1 MKKIAAAVGLTY
13 IALLVAALCLI
24 ASTSTVTKSAKP
36 APPPQAGAEIVYVSN
51 YAQQFI
57 SDTTIR
63 NDIPAWEYAINHDFA
78 RYWHTAHYKI
88 VFLGAKPA
96 PSGAI
101 SAVFQTKGPIKGA
114 LAYHWTERGNSP
126 SITVY
131 AGTDDYYGFDN
142 SVSFTHE
149 LEELAADPVTSF
161 VNQGYPSSFYWLEK
175 KNLSIQVGVQFGVI
189 GWFNEV
195 SDPVE
200 ADSYTLPG
208 ANGKAVK
215 ISDFVTPAWFNDGV
229 GGRYDFLGLCQQ
241 PFWIRPG
248 GYAQYLDGSGWN
260 LVENFRTNHPS
271 DRGFVK
277 SDPKGRK

>member
-1 MKKIAAAVGLTY
+1 MTAAFVVVCFV
-13 IALLVAALCLI
+13 VAALL
-24 ASTSTVTKSAKP
+24 AFGHTSEATAKKVVQSHP
-36 APPPQAGAEIVYVSN
+36 GEVVYVTN
-51 YAQQFI
+51 LAPQFI
-57 SDTTIR
+57 SDSTIR
-63 NDIPAWEYAINHDFA
+63 NDMPAWEHAINQDFA
-78 RYWHTAHYKI
+78 RYWHTTHYRI
-88 VFLGAKPA
+88 MFLGRKPA

-101 SAVFQTKGPIKGA
+101 SAVFLNKGPIKGA

-131 AGTDDYYGFDN
+131 AGTGDYYGFDN

-161 VNQGYPSSFYWLEK
+161 INQGYPYDYYWLESK
-175 KNLSIQVGVQFGVI
+175 SLGVRGQLNAAI

-200 ADSYTLPG
+200 ADSYLLPG
-208 ANGKAVK
+208 ANGKPVK

-248 GYAQYLDGSGWN
+248 GYAQYLDAATGWTI
-260 LVENFRTNHPS
+260 VENFRKGHPS
-271 DRGFVK
+271 DGGFVK
-277 SDPKGRK
+277 SDPSGGR

>member
-1 MKKIAAAVGLTY
+1 LNFRQITTVVATVLCLAVLVWSVVAVVQDSLAAAKVPKGRGQ
-13 IALLVAALCLI
+13 V
-24 ASTSTVTKSAKP
+24 
-36 APPPQAGAEIVYVSN
+36 VYVTN
-51 YAQQFI
+51 LAQQYI
-57 SDTTIR
+57 TDATIR
-63 NDIPAWEYAINHDFA
+63 NDIPAWQYAINTQFA
-78 RYWHTAHYKI
+78 RYWHTTKYRI
-88 VFLGAKPA
+88 VFLGRKPA

-101 SAVFQTKGPIKGA
+101 SAVFLSKGPVKGA
-114 LAYHWTERGNSP
+114 LAYHWTERGNAP

-131 AGTDDYYGFDN
+131 AGTGDYYGFDS

-161 VNQGYPSSFYWLEK
+161 INQGYPSDYYWLESK
-175 KNLSIQVGVQFGVI
+175 SLGLREELNGAI

-200 ADSYTLPG
+200 ADSYNLPG
-208 ANGKAVK
+208 ADGKPVK

-229 GGRYDFLGLCQQ
+229 GSRYDFMGLCQQ

-260 LVENFRTNHPS
+260 LVENFRTGHPS
-271 DRGFVK
+271 DRGFSK
-277 SDPKGRK
+277 ADPKGR